1 MFSVPSVIKGF
12 GNSKDK
18 TLRELWVK
26 RSSVRTPLIVF
37 MNDPG

>member
-12 GNSKDK
+12 GNSKNK
-18 TLRELWVK
+18 TLRELCVK
-26 RSSVRTPLIVF
+26 RSEVCTPLIVF